1 MSYESRK
8 MSTLCKIKFK
18 FLLPMRR
25 DLLNLFQIIPR
36 STIFI
41 HEKFIIYYV
50 IEDIHEPQ
58 DNVFP

>member
-1 MSYESRK
+1 MIISVVVKRK
-8 MSTLCKIKFK
+8 
-18 FLLPMRR
+18 
-25 DLLNLFQIIPR
+25 NFQ